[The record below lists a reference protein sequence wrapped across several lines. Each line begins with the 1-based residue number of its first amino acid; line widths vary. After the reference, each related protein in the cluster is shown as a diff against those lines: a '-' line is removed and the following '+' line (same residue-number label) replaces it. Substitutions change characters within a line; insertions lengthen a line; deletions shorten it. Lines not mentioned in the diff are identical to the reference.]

1 MGPLGAAYTTEYEN
15 LAFHPGSTRTN
26 FSAVA
31 TKAGQIGSLGQRGTA
46 APGLRHLGLSTNVAW
61 AISLP
66 AVPATGLSPFRALL
80 LNPRP
85 TRRTGGIMIGLIRA
99 AIIGASLVFGLISAQ
114 AADKPF
120 KRDDLADSAIKL
132 EAQIKTEA
140 GAINKSATAL
150 RSDADAA
157 FRRNDM
163 RTGLQILGQI
173 AATTPEDGGNWLRL
187 ARTIFQIRPATS
199 SEQTFLLERASTA
212 AYIAY
217 QRAANASDEA
227 NALALL
233 GRAMAERKLWRP
245 ALDALR
251 LSLDLREVADVRA
264 SYEKMRDEHGFRLL
278 DYTIDSDSASPRA
291 CFQFSEELARRTDFT
306 PFVALAGNDKPALSS
321 EGKQLCVD
329 GLKHGERYNINLRA
343 GLPSTV
349 REGLPKSA
357 EFNVYVRDRKPF
369 VRFTGRAYVLP
380 RTGQRGI
387 PLVSVN
393 TPSVAVEVFRIGDRN
408 LINTVV
414 DGDFQRS
421 LSRYELSNLGDE
433 RGVKVWSGQLATAM
447 TLNQDVTT
455 AFPVDEAIGT
465 MLPGVYVMIATAKGP
480 GSDTG
485 DDDGGLATQWFIV
498 SDLGLTA
505 FSGNDGIH
513 VFVNSLASTDAVARA
528 EVRLVARNNEILATR
543 TTDDSGH
550 AVFEAGLARGEG
562 GLSPAMLTVS
572 TDKADY
578 AFLSLKSSAF
588 DLSDRGVAGRAAPAA
603 ADAFVY
609 AERGVYRSNET
620 VYLTALLRDGQ
631 GNAVSGGPLTLVVE
645 RPDGV
650 EFRRA
655 VLPDQGAGGRTLAV
669 ALNSAVP
676 AGTWRVRAFTDPK
689 GNSVGETTF
698 MVEDYIPERI
708 DFDVTAKEKQIK
720 VDAPAE
726 LKVDGH
732 FLYGAPAS
740 DLQLEG
746 DMLVATAA
754 ERPGFPGYQFG
765 VDDEENASNERTP
778 IEDLPE
784 TDTNGAARFPVS
796 LPTAPTSTRP
806 QEAQIFIRMAEAGG
820 RAVERKI
827 VLPVTP
833 TSAMIGVKP
842 LFGENNVA
850 EGDKAAFDVVF
861 VSADGRPLARD
872 GLRYEL
878 LKIETRYQWY
888 RQNSSWE
895 FEPVKST
902 SRVADGDLVVMAD
915 HPARI
920 ILSPQPGRYRL
931 DVKTT
936 ETDGPLTSVQFDVGW
951 YSDGSADSPDLLETS
966 IDKPEYQS
974 GDTMVVSVNARTAG
988 KLTINVL
995 GDRLLTTQ
1003 TIDVKQGTAQVRIQV
1018 GKDWG
1023 SGAYV
1028 VATLRRP
1035 LDAAASRMPGRA
1047 IGLKWFGIDK
1057 KARTLQVN
1065 LSPPALVRPNSTL
1078 KLPVKLT
1085 GLSPGEDAKV
1095 VVAAVD
1101 VGILNL
1107 TNYKPPAPDDY
1118 YLGQRRLTAEIRDVY
1133 GQLIDG
1139 MQGTRGQLKTGGD
1152 SAGAELQG
1160 SPPTQKPL
1168 ALYSGIVTVAADG
1181 TAEIS
1186 FNIPEFAGTARVM
1199 AIAWTATKLGRA
1211 TIDVTVRDP
1220 VVLTTTLPRFLL
1232 TGDHGTMSI
1241 DLDNVEG
1248 APGDYAVNV
1257 KASGPVKVSGRAQPS
1272 VKLAAKQ
1279 RSSMSLGLD
1288 AGGAGTAA
1296 LDVDIKGPNGMSL
1309 TRHYALDVKA
1319 ATQVLTRR
1327 SVRTLAKGESLTL
1340 TSDMFSDL
1348 VDGTGTVS
1356 ISANLSAAL
1365 DAATILKALDRYPY
1379 GCSEQI
1385 TSRAMPL
1392 LYVNDLAAG
1401 AHLAMDTTID
1411 QRIRDAIDRL
1421 LARQGSN
1428 GSFGLWSAGG
1438 DDAWLDAYVTDF
1450 LTRAREKG
1458 FAVPDVLFRSALDR
1472 IRNSVVNSEEPEKDG
1487 GRNLAYGLYVLARNG
1502 TAPIGDLRY
1511 LADTKLNNLA
1521 TPIAKA
1527 QLAAALALVGDKAR
1541 AERVYAAAVDSL
1553 APKPVIEFG
1562 RADYGSALRDAAAL
1576 VSLAGEGNAPK
1587 ATLMQAVSRVEAAR
1601 GLSPYT
1607 STQENAWL
1615 VLAARALAKE
1625 TMALDFDGAPI
1636 KTALYRSY
1644 KAAEMAGKPIRIT
1657 NTGDAP
1663 IQTVVSVGG
1672 SPKTPEPP
1680 VANGF
1685 NIERNYFTLDG
1696 KPADVSKV
1704 KQNDRFAVVLKITE
1718 AKPEF
1723 GHIMVS
1729 DYLPAGFEIDN
1740 PHIVS
1745 SGDTGTLSWIE
1756 DGEEP
1761 ENTEFRDDRFTAAI
1775 DRTAN
1780 DNAIFTVAYVVRA
1793 VSPGKYVLPQ
1803 AYVEDMYNPSR
1814 YGRTGTGS
1822 VEVRSAK

>member
-1 MGPLGAAYTTEYEN
+1 
-15 LAFHPGSTRTN
+15 
-26 FSAVA
+26 
-31 TKAGQIGSLGQRGTA
+31 
-46 APGLRHLGLSTNVAW
+46 
-61 AISLP
+61 
-66 AVPATGLSPFRALL
+66 
-80 LNPRP
+80 
-85 TRRTGGIMIGLIRA
+85 MIGLVRA
-99 AIIGASLVFGLISAQ
+99 ATLCATLAFGLVAAQ
-114 AADKPF
+114 AADKAF
-120 KRDDLADSAIKL
+120 RRDDLADSAIKL
-132 EAQIKTEA
+132 EAQIKSEA
-140 GAINKSATAL
+140 GAIAKSSATL
-150 RSDADAA
+150 KTDADAA
-157 FRRNDM
+157 FRRNDF

-173 AATTPEDGGNWLRL
+173 ATTAPDDSGNWLRL
-187 ARTIFQIRPATS
+187 ARTIFQIRPANS

-217 QRAANASDEA
+217 QRAANAGDEA
-227 NALALL
+227 DALAVL
-233 GRAMAERKLWRP
+233 GRAMSERKLWRP
-245 ALDALR
+245 ALDSLR
-251 LSLDLREVADVRA
+251 LSLDLREVAEVRGQ
-264 SYEKMRDEHGFRLL
+264 YEKMRDEHGFRLL
-278 DYTIDSDSASPRA
+278 DYTVDSDSASPRV
-291 CFQFSEELARRTDFT
+291 CFQFSEDLAKRTDFA
-306 PFVALAGNDKPALSS
+306 PFLALAGNDKPALTS

-329 GLKHGERYNINLRA
+329 GLKHGERYNVNLRA

-349 REGLPKSA
+349 KETLPKSA
-357 EFNVYVRDRKPF
+357 EFNIYVRDRKPF

-393 TPSVAVEVFRIGDRN
+393 TSAVSVNVFRIGDRN
-408 LINTVV
+408 LINTVI
-414 DGDFQRS
+414 DSDFQQA
-421 LSRYELSNLGDE
+421 LSRYELSSLGDE
-433 RGVKVWSGQLATAM
+433 RGVKVWSGELTTTM

-455 AFPVDEAIGT
+455 AFPVDEALGV
-465 MLPGVYVMIATAKGP
+465 LQPGVYVMTAAAKGP
-480 GSDTG
+480 GSD
-485 DDDGGLATQWFIV
+485 DDGSLATQWFIV

-513 VFVNSLASTDAVARA
+513 VFVNSLASTDAVGKA

-543 TTDDSGH
+543 KTDDSGH
-550 AVFEAGLARGEG
+550 VLFEAGLARGEG
-562 GLSPAMLTVS
+562 GLSPAMLTV
-572 TDKADY
+572 TGDKADY
-578 AFLSLKSSAF
+578 AFLSLKTNAF
-588 DLSDRGVAGRAAPAA
+588 NLSDRGVSGRTVPAG

-631 GNAVSGGPLTLVVE
+631 GNAVTGGPLTLVIE

-655 VLPDQGAGGRTLAV
+655 VLADQGAGGRSLAV
-669 ALNSAVP
+669 PLNSAVP
-676 AGTWRVRAFTDPK
+676 TGTWRVRAFTDPK
-689 GNSVGETTF
+689 GSSVGETTF
-698 MVEDYIPERI
+698 MVEDYVPERLEFELSCK
-708 DFDVTAKEKQIK
+708 DKQIK
-720 VDAPAE
+720 ADLPVE

-740 DLQLEG
+740 GLQLEG
-746 DMLVATAA
+746 DMLVAPAA
-754 ERPGFPGYQFG
+754 ERPGFAGYQFG
-765 VDDEENASNERTP
+765 VADEETSSNERTP
-778 IEDLPE
+778 IENLPE
-784 TDTNGAARFPVS
+784 ADAKGVAAFPVS
-796 LPTAPTSTRP
+796 LAKPPTSTRP

-820 RAVERKI
+820 RAVERKL
-827 VLPVTP
+827 VLPVAP
-833 TSAMIGVKP
+833 AAAMIGVKP
-842 LFGENNVA
+842 LFADKSVA

-861 VSADGRPLARD
+861 VSPDGKTLTRD

-878 LKIETRYQWY
+878 LKIESRYQWY

-895 FEPVKST
+895 YEPVKST
-902 SRVADGDLVVMAD
+902 KRVADGDLTIAAD
-915 HPARI
+915 KPTRVTLA
-920 ILSPQPGRYRL
+920 PQPGRYRL
-931 DVKTT
+931 DVKSI
-936 ETDGPLTSVQFDVGW
+936 EADGPLTSVQFDVGW
-951 YSDGSADSPDLLETS
+951 YSDGSADTPDLLETS

-974 GDTMVVSVNARTAG
+974 GETMVVSVNARSAG

-1003 TIDVKQGTAQVRIQV
+1003 TTDVKEGTSQVKIAV

-1023 SGAYV
+1023 TGAYV

-1035 LDAAASRMPGRA
+1035 LDAAALRMPGRA

-1057 KARTLQVN
+1057 KTRTIQVS
-1065 LSPPALVRPNSTL
+1065 LSPPALVRPNTTL
-1078 KLPVKLT
+1078 KLPVKLS
-1085 GLSPGEDAKV
+1085 GLNPGEDAKI

-1118 YLGQRRLTAEIRDVY
+1118 YLGQRRLTAEIRDLY

-1152 SAGAELQG
+1152 TAGELQG

-1181 TAEIS
+1181 SAEIS
-1186 FNIPEFAGTARVM
+1186 FDIPEFAGTARVM
-1199 AIAWTATKLGRA
+1199 AVAWTATKLGRA
-1211 TIDVTVRDP
+1211 TTDVVVRDP
-1220 VVLTTTLPRFLL
+1220 VVLTATLPRFLL
-1232 TGDHGTMSI
+1232 NGDHGTMSF

-1248 APGDYAVNV
+1248 PPGDYTINV
-1257 KASGPVKVSGRAQPS
+1257 KTSGPVKVSGNPATT
-1272 VKLAAKQ
+1272 VKLAAQQ
-1279 RSSMSLGLD
+1279 RTSLSLALD
-1288 AGGAGTAA
+1288 AGGAGTAN
-1296 LDVDIKGPNGMSL
+1296 LDVDIKGPNGL
-1309 TRHYALDVKA
+1309 TLARHYALDVKA
-1319 ATQVLTRR
+1319 ATQILARR
-1327 SVRTLAKGESLTL
+1327 SIRTLAKGESLTL
-1340 TSDMFSDL
+1340 TTDMFSDL
-1348 VDGTGTVS
+1348 VAGTGGVS
-1356 ISANLSAAL
+1356 LSVGLSTAL
-1365 DAATILKALDRYPY
+1365 DAATILKALDRYPH

-1401 AHLAMDTTID
+1401 AHLAMDTEVD
-1411 QRIRDAIDRL
+1411 QRIKDSIDRL

-1458 FAVPDVLFRSALDR
+1458 FAVPDVLFRSALER
-1472 IRNSVVNSEEPEKDG
+1472 IRNSVVNANEPEKDG
-1487 GRNLAYGLYVLARNG
+1487 GRDLAYGLYVLARNG

-1527 QLAAALALVGDKAR
+1527 QLAAALALVGDKGR

-1553 APKPVIEFG
+1553 APKPALEFG
-1562 RADYGSALRDAAAL
+1562 RVDYGSALRDAAAL
-1576 VSLAGEGNAPK
+1576 VSLASEGNAPR
-1587 ATLMQAVSRVEAAR
+1587 ATLTQAVARVEVAR
-1601 GLSPYT
+1601 GLTPYT

-1615 VLAARALAKE
+1615 VLASRALSKE
-1625 TMALDFDGAPI
+1625 TMTLELDGAPI

-1644 KAAEMAGKPIRIT
+1644 KAAEMEGKPIKIT

-1663 IQTVVSVGG
+1663 VQAVVSVSG
-1672 SPKTPEPP
+1672 SPITPEP
-1680 VANGF
+1680 AASNGF
-1685 NIERNYFTLDG
+1685 KIERNYFTLDG
-1696 KPADVSKV
+1696 KPADVSRA

-1740 PHIVS
+1740 PHLVS
-1745 SGDTGTLSWIE
+1745 SGDTGTLDWIE

-1775 DRTAN
+1775 DRASD
-1780 DNAIFTVAYVVRA
+1780 DNAVFTVAYVVRA

-1822 VEVRSAK
+1822 VEVRPTK